1 MYFPNF
7 TEVGK
12 LLLKAKLRFVRT
24 KVQLA
29 KQILQSIYFI
39 SMNQKS
45 VSMRYDYFY
54 VAEKTPYEIIDYC
67 IVELVVSSL
76 VILYDRYNGI
86 IM

>member
-1 MYFPNF
+1 
-7 TEVGK
+7 
-12 LLLKAKLRFVRT
+12 
-24 KVQLA
+24 
-29 KQILQSIYFI
+29 
-39 SMNQKS
+39 
-45 VSMRYDYFY
+45 MRYDYFY